1 MNMKRLNAI
10 GIFGLMLVLSLVR
23 VGFPAE
29 DLSLTPRSST
39 SSPDGQIP
47 YNLPALLDA
56 LAELS
61 SWPVKEWPAPQI
73 LQVPSEAF
81 QGWTQLNARSFYG
94 QFDAESNR
102 IFLNLRCQSKWPEH
116 PEAYCQAVLFHEL
129 VHWGQYHSGIDKGMG
144 GTKQEVHAMEHE
156 RRFVETTLGLQDM
169 YPPDRPTPAELPS
182 VKTPFRLI
190 GPPRR
195 ASTPD
200 IAGQRQR
207 FWIMTG
213 TWVEASTMKRYY
225 VEVIYHHGH
234 WIGLMIF
241 QAEPPTGKQLVEA
254 WWDVGYLPPQR
265 GASLEAAF
273 PLDPVYRGR
282 WVRVR

>member
-1 MNMKRLNAI
+1 MKRSNTI
-10 GIFGLMLVLSLVR
+10 GILGLMLVLSLVR

-29 DLSLTPRSST
+29 DLSLISRSS
-39 SSPDGQIP
+39 SPPAEEQVP
-47 YNLPALLDA
+47 YNLPALLDV
-56 LAELS
+56 LVEFTG
-61 SWPVKEWPAPQI
+61 WPVKEWPAPQI

-81 QGWTQLNARSFYG
+81 RGWTQLNARSFFG

-102 IFLNLRCQSKWPEH
+102 VFLNLRCLSKWPEH

-144 GTKQEVHAMEHE
+144 GTDQEAHAMEHE
-156 RRFVETTLGLQDM
+156 KRYVETTLGFQDM
-169 YPPDRPTPAELPS
+169 YPPARPTPGELPP
-182 VKTPFRLI
+182 VETPYRLF

-200 IAGQRQR
+200 IAGHRQR
-207 FWIMTG
+207 FWIMPG
-213 TWVEASTMKRYY
+213 AWVEASTMKRYH

-241 QAEPPTGKQLVEA
+241 QVEPLTRNQLIEA

-265 GASLEAAF
+265 GVSLEASF
-273 PLDPVYRGR
+273 PVDPVYRGR